1 MQHLIEN
8 EEILLSLALLA
19 IPFLGAFAD
28 SKKNSSGLCPSS
40 SKAYKI
46 LWFKFQQFY
55 KLDNLHN
62 FKTYKA
68 NHWDMFNDYFSQK

>member
-40 SKAYKI
+40 SKAYKT